1 MLRGAAVVR
10 GSLREHL
17 TMTTAI
23 AVVAAL
29 LFAAGQSD
37 AAELK
42 VMVTG
47 SMAAPLR
54 EIAENFARKHGHTAA
69 VTAGI
74 TTTVTATLQAGETA
88 DLVEVTSVG
97 MDQLARENLI
107 RSESRVEIARALIG
121 LAVREGAAVPGVST
135 QDAVARLLRNART
148 ITYVN
153 PRFAGQVG
161 TNMMTFLDRA
171 GVREDVVRKAALA
184 FTGEEAVQKV
194 AKGEADIVIAFVSEI
209 IPVRG
214 VKWLGPLPTDL
225 QVPTSYSAA
234 IGAGSAN
241 PDLARALLDEIASS
255 DGRRVIAE
263 AGLEPVAR

>member
-1 MLRGAAVVR
+1 MNRSR
-10 GSLREHL
+10 
-17 TMTTAI
+17 TI
-23 AVVAAL
+23 AVVASL
-29 LFAAGQSD
+29 LLAASPGA

-54 EIAENFARKHGHTAA
+54 EIAENFAQRRGHTAA

-74 TTTVTATLQAGETA
+74 TTTVTATLQAGEKA

-121 LAVREGAAVPGVST
+121 LAVRDGAALPDIST
-135 QDAVARLLRNART
+135 QEAVARVFRGAQS

-161 TNMMTFLDRA
+161 TNMMTFLDRV
-171 GVREDVVRKAALA
+171 GVREDVAKKAALA

-234 IGAGSAN
+234 IGAGSTD
-241 PDLARALLDEIASS
+241 PELARALIVAIMSAE
-255 DGRRVIAE
+255 GRRVITD
-263 AGLEPVAR
+263 AGLEPVAH

>member
-1 MLRGAAVVR
+1 MDRGR
-10 GSLREHL
+10 TIGL
-17 TMTTAI
+17 I
-23 AVVAAL
+23 AAL
-29 LFAAGQSD
+29 LFAAGGAV

-47 SMAAPLR
+47 SMAAPLK
-54 EIAENFARKHGHTAA
+54 EIAEDFARKNGHTAA

-74 TTTVTATLQAGETA
+74 TTTVTATLQAGEKA
-88 DLVEVTSVG
+88 DLVEVTTVG
-97 MDQLARENLI
+97 MDQLEREKLI
-107 RSESRVEIARALIG
+107 RPESRREIARALIG
-121 LAVREGAAVPGVST
+121 LAVREDAAVPDIST
-135 QDAVARLLRNART
+135 PEAVKRALLGARS

-171 GVREDVVRKAALA
+171 GVREDVAKKAALA

-214 VKWLGPLPTDL
+214 VKWLGPLPASL
-225 QVPTSYSAA
+225 QVPTNYSAA
-234 IGAGSAN
+234 IGAGSAH
-241 PDLARALLDEIASS
+241 PDVARTLLDAITSP
-255 DGRRVIAE
+255 DGSRVIAK

>member
-1 MLRGAAVVR
+1 MSRGR
-10 GSLREHL
+10 
-17 TMTTAI
+17 TI

-29 LFAAGQSD
+29 LLAAGHGA

-54 EIAENFARKHGHTAA
+54 EIAETFARKHGHSAA

-74 TTTVTATLQAGETA
+74 TTTVTATLQAGEKA

-107 RSESRVEIARALIG
+107 RGESRVEIARALIG
-121 LAVREGAAVPGVST
+121 LAVRDGAAVPDIST
-135 QDAVARLLRNART
+135 QESVARVLRGARS

-171 GVREDVVRKAALA
+171 GVREDVAMKAALA

-214 VKWLGPLPTDL
+214 VKWLGPLPANL

-241 PDLARALLDEIASS
+241 PDLARALLDEIAAAESQ
-255 DGRRVIAE
+255 RLIRE